1 MLHLHSSNRLEKL
14 VDMLAEVTKQP
25 LGTPFHRERIVV
37 QSKGMERWLNLEL
50 AQRLGIWAN
59 AEFPFPGKI
68 VGQILRTVLSKDTE
82 INYFDRQAVH
92 YFDRE
97 VLQWGVMQCL
107 PTLLDDSDFSEIKAY
122 LQEDHQGV
130 KLFQLSQRVA
140 DLLDQ
145 YVIYRP
151 EWIQAWEQDKILE
164 ELLSS
169 GKSLAWQTKLWQALF
184 RKYGNEHYAYLYE
197 KFKTQV
203 LQTDFHNPYLPQRL
217 SIFGIH
223 ALPPFYIDIFEKLSH
238 VTEIHL
244 FILNPC
250 QEYWGDIL
258 SNTEIAHRIARRYKK
273 PNTPETLYF
282 ATGNRLLASWGQ
294 VGRDFV
300 DMLLNYDAEDSDD
313 TVIDLPPQNLLEH
326 LQSDILHLTEYQG
339 NAAQRVKLSIDD
351 NSIQIHACHSPM
363 REVDVLHDQLLAL
376 FECDPSLSPKD
387 ILVMM
392 PDVESYAP
400 FIQAVFDTQSD
411 ARKHIPFSIA
421 DRNLRSAS
429 ALIDAFIALL
439 ELQHSRFN
447 VNEVLNLL
455 EREVVYRRFDL
466 LPSDLSLIRRWLD
479 HTQVRWGIDA
489 AHRHALK
496 LPAFE
501 ENTWRAGLQ
510 RLLLGY
516 ALPQQGMSLYE
527 GILPFDEVEGSN
539 SLVLGRFISFVEE
552 LFHYVEAF
560 QTPRTLSE
568 WNDFTQEL
576 LERFFLNQDE
586 TESQAQAIRRELNDL
601 MSNSQ
606 IAGFTETVSSN
617 VVVQYLQQR
626 LAGEPLPTHFLTGGV
641 TFCAMLP
648 MRSIPFKVIC
658 LLGMNDQDYPRPQKH
673 AGFDLIAEHP
683 KRGDRSR
690 RNSDCYLFLE
700 ALLSARQHFYL
711 SYIGHSIHEEAN
723 FPPSVL
729 ISELQDYIRKGFQF
743 AEMTGD
749 TAAYL
754 TTHHPLQAFSP
765 RYFDQQHT
773 GLFSYSEEYCAASQQ
788 MQQLRDGAWKF
799 INSSLPKPSVET
811 HHGLDIKRLIRF
823 FKNPSEYFLK
833 ERLALR
839 LPEQEDVLKENE
851 PFYVEAGLDEYFLNQ
866 KIVNYALS
874 EADSTG
880 LQAALKAEG
889 ELPHGNIGELIYQ
902 TLSDKARPFIE
913 RVKQELE
920 NPCLPPMRVFVR
932 LDNCELSGNFP
943 KIWEKGLIFY
953 RYKSLNAGDY
963 LASWLQ
969 HLLLNAAAEQNNALP
984 RQSLIIGVK
993 DGKVDTHIL
1002 SPVEN
1007 SLEKLNAL
1015 VALYEQGLCQ
1025 ALHFFPKTAFSFVES
1040 LHKNPDDTGK
1050 AEKEARNTWFGNDYF
1065 TGEGQDPFYQICF
1078 GRVEEFRPW
1087 DKPDFHQL
1095 AMQIFE
1101 PLLACHQAER

>member
-25 LGTPFHRERIVV
+25 LPTAFHSEFIVV
-37 QSKGMERWLNLEL
+37 QSKGMERWLSLEL

-59 AEFPFPGKI
+59 AKFPFPKSI
-68 VGQILRTVLSKDTE
+68 VWQILRTVLSQETNL
-82 INYFDRQAVH
+82 NYFDKQAVH
-92 YFDRE
+92 YFDPE
-97 VLQWGVMQCL
+97 VLQWGVMQIL
-107 PTLLDDSDFSEIKAY
+107 PTLLDEPDFSEIKHY
-122 LQEDHQGV
+122 LQEDTQGI
-130 KLFQLSQRVA
+130 KLFQLSQRIA

-151 EWIQAWEQDKILE
+151 EWIQAWEQDKILQ

-169 GKSLAWQTKLWQALF
+169 GKSTAWQTQLWQALF
-184 RKYGNEHYAYLYE
+184 KKYGNEHYAYLYE

-203 LQTDFHNPYLPQRL
+203 VQADFHNPYLPKRL

-238 VTEIHL
+238 VAEVHL

-273 PNTPETLYF
+273 PDTPEGLYF
-282 ATGNRLLASWGQ
+282 ETGNRLLASWGQ

-300 DMLLNYDAEDSDD
+300 DMLLNYDADD
-313 TVIDLPPQNLLEH
+313 ADDAVIDEPPKNLLEH
-326 LQSDILHLTEYQG
+326 LQADILHLTEYQG
-339 NAAQRVKLSIDD
+339 SLEQRVQLSAMDT
-351 NSIQIHACHSPM
+351 SVQIHACHSPM
-363 REVDVLHDQLLAL
+363 REVDVLHDQLLAF
-376 FECDPSLSPKD
+376 FERDPSLSPKD

-400 FIQAVFDTQSD
+400 FIQAVFDTQTD

-455 EREVVYRRFDL
+455 EREVVYSRFNFV
-466 LPSDLSLIRRWLD
+466 PSDLSLIRRWLKE
-479 HTQVRWGIDA
+479 TQVRWGIDA
-489 AHRHALK
+489 EHRRALK

-501 ENTWRAGLQ
+501 ENTWRAGLD

-516 ALPQQGMSLYE
+516 ALPQQGTTLYQ

-568 WNDFTQEL
+568 WNDFTQKL
-576 LERFFLNQDE
+576 LERFFSSQDE
-586 TESQAQAIRRELNDL
+586 TEAQAQAIRRELNDL
-601 MSNSQ
+601 VNNSQ
-606 IAGFTETVSSN
+606 VAGFAETVSSN
-617 VVVQYLQQR
+617 VLVQYLQQR

-658 LLGMNDQDYPRPQKH
+658 LLGMNDQDYPRPQKR
-673 AGFDLIAEHP
+673 AGFDLIAAHP

-711 SYIGHSIHEEAN
+711 SYVGHSIHEEAN

-729 ISELQDYIRKGFQF
+729 ISELQDYIHKGFQF
-743 AEMTGD
+743 AELTEE
-749 TAAYL
+749 TVAHL
-754 TTHHPLQAFSP
+754 TTHHPLQPFSA
-765 RYFDQQHT
+765 RYFDQQHPR
-773 GLFSYSEEYCAASQQ
+773 LFSYSEEYCAASQQ
-788 MQQLRDGAWKF
+788 MQQLRHGVWRF
-799 INSSLPKPSVET
+799 IKTALPQPTEET
-811 HHGLDIKRLIRF
+811 NKTLDIQRLVRF
-823 FKNPSEYFLK
+823 FRNPSEYFLK
-833 ERLALR
+833 ECLGLR
-839 LPEQEDVLKENE
+839 LPEQEDILKENE
-851 PFYVEAGLDEYFLNQ
+851 PFHVEAGLDEYFLNQ
-866 KIVNYALS
+866 QIVNYALS
-874 EADSTG
+874 ATDLEG
-880 LQAALKAEG
+880 LQPALKAAG
-889 ELPHGNIGELIYQ
+889 QLPHGNIGELVYQ
-902 TLSDKARPFIE
+902 KLADKARPFVE
-913 RVKQELE
+913 YVKQALAQPSLPPTKVFVSLE
-920 NPCLPPMRVFVR
+920 NCK
-932 LDNCELSGNFP
+932 LSGNFP
-943 KIWEKGLIFY
+943 KLLQKSHIFY
-953 RYKSLNAGDY
+953 RYKNLNAGDY
-963 LASWLQ
+963 LATWLQ
-969 HLLLNAAAEQNNALP
+969 HLLLNAAAEQNNLLP
-984 RQSLIIGVK
+984 RYSVMIGAK
-993 DGKVDTHIL
+993 DGKVETFTL
-1002 SPVEN
+1002 LPVEN

-1015 VALYEQGLCQ
+1015 VTLYEQGLCQ
-1025 ALHFFPKTAFSFVES
+1025 ALHFFPKTAFSFMER
-1040 LHKNPDDTGK
+1040 LHGKPDELDK
-1050 AEKEARNTWFGNDYF
+1050 AEKAARATWFGSDHF
-1065 TGEGQDPFYQICF
+1065 SGEGENPFYQICF
-1078 GRVEEFRPW
+1078 GRAEEFNPV
-1087 DKPDFHQL
+1087 DKSEFRVL
-1095 AMQIFE
+1095 AAQIFE
-1101 PLLACHQAER
+1101 PLLACRKKS

>member
-25 LGTPFHRERIVV
+25 LPTPFHVERIVV
-37 QSKGMERWLNLEL
+37 QSKGMERWLSLEL

-59 AEFPFPGKI
+59 AKFPFPKSI
-68 VGQILRTVLSKDTE
+68 VWQILRTVLSQETDV
-82 INYFDRQAVH
+82 NYFDKQTQH
-92 YFDRE
+92 HFDPE
-97 VLQWGVMQCL
+97 VLQWGVMQIL
-107 PTLLDDSDFSEIKAY
+107 PTLLDDTDFSEIKHY
-122 LQEDHQGV
+122 LQDDNQGV

-151 EWIQAWEQDKILE
+151 EWIQAWEQDKILQ

-169 GKSLAWQTKLWQALF
+169 GKSTAWQTKLWQALVE
-184 RKYGNEHYAYLYE
+184 KYGNEHYAYLYE

-203 LQTDFHNPYLPQRL
+203 LQTNLYNSFLPKRL

-223 ALPPFYIDIFEKLSH
+223 ALPPFYIDIFEKLSL
-238 VTEIHL
+238 VTEVHF

-273 PNTPETLYF
+273 PNTPESLYF
-282 ATGNRLLASWGQ
+282 ETGNRLLASWGQ

-300 DMLLNYDAEDSDD
+300 DMLLNYDADD
-313 TVIDLPPQNLLEH
+313 GDDVIIDEPPKNLLEH
-326 LQSDILHLTEYQG
+326 LQADILHLAEYQG
-339 NAAQRVKLSIDD
+339 NAEQRVKLSTDD
-351 NSIQIHACHSPM
+351 TSIQIHACHSPM

-376 FECDPSLSPKD
+376 FERDPSLSPKD

-400 FIQAVFDTQSD
+400 FIQAVFDTQTD

-455 EREVVYRRFDL
+455 EREVVYRHFDL
-466 LPSDLSLIRRWLD
+466 LPNDLSLIRRWLKE
-479 HTQVRWGIDA
+479 TQVRWGIDA
-489 AHRHALK
+489 AHRNTLN

-516 ALPQQGMSLYE
+516 ALPQQGTTLYQ

-560 QTPRTLSE
+560 QTPRTLPE

-576 LERFFLNQDE
+576 LEHFFVNQDE
-586 TESQAQAIRRELNDL
+586 TESQAQAILSELNDL
-601 MSNSQ
+601 LNNSQ
-606 IAGFTETVSSN
+606 AAGFTETVSSN
-617 VVVQYLQQR
+617 VVVQHLQQR
-626 LAGEPLPTHFLTGGV
+626 LAGEPLPTHFLTGSV

-711 SYIGHSIHEEAN
+711 SYVGHSIHEEAN

-743 AEMTGD
+743 ADINED
-749 TAAYL
+749 TVAHL
-754 TTHHPLQAFSP
+754 STHHPLQPFSP
-765 RYFDQQHT
+765 RYFDQQQPR
-773 GLFSYSEEYCAASQQ
+773 LFSYSEEYCAASQQ
-788 MQQLRDGAWKF
+788 MQQLRDGTWKF
-799 INSSLPKPSVET
+799 ITTALPEPAEET
-811 HHGLDIKRLIRF
+811 HNTLDIQRLVRF
-823 FKNPSEYFLK
+823 FRNPSEYFLK
-833 ERLALR
+833 ERLGLR
-839 LPEQEDVLKENE
+839 LPEQEDILKENE
-851 PFYVEAGLDEYFLNQ
+851 PFHVEAGLDEYFLNQ
-866 KIVNYALS
+866 QIVNYALS
-874 EADSTG
+874 ESDLAG
-880 LQAALKAEG
+880 LQPALKAAG
-889 ELPHGNIGELIYQ
+889 QLPHGNMGELVYQ
-902 TLSDKARPFIE
+902 KLVDKARPFVE
-913 RVKQELE
+913 HVKQELA
-920 NPCLPPMRVFVR
+920 NPALPPAKLLINLGNR
-932 LDNCELSGNFP
+932 EISGNFP
-943 KIWEKGLIFY
+943 KLWQKGYIFY
-953 RYKSLNAGDY
+953 RYKNLKAGDY
-963 LASWLQ
+963 LATWLH
-969 HLLLNAAAEQNNALP
+969 HLLLNAAAEQNNLLP
-984 RQSLIIGVK
+984 RHSLMIGAK
-993 DGKVDTHIL
+993 DGKVETCTL
-1002 SPVEN
+1002 LPVDN
-1007 SLEKLNAL
+1007 SVQKLNDL
-1015 VALYEQGLCQ
+1015 VALYEQGLRQ
-1025 ALHFFPKTAFSFVES
+1025 ALHFFPKTAFSFIES
-1040 LHKNPDDTGK
+1040 LQKKPDELDK
-1050 AEKEARNTWFGNDYF
+1050 AEKAARATWFGSDHF
-1065 TGEGQDPFYQICF
+1065 AGEGENPFYQICF
-1078 GRVEEFRPW
+1078 GRIEEFNPL
-1087 DKPDFHQL
+1087 DKLEFQAL
-1095 AMQIFE
+1095 ATQIFE
-1101 PLLACHQAER
+1101 PLLACRERS